1 MIMRYLGGDYGLAR
15 TYWFSLLALVG
26 AGVAGF
32 LITFAAYEW
41 DWVIL
46 RAFRL
51 GCVSFAIQCV
61 ISLSIWQASA
71 KYLGRSTWAV
81 LAKATVVLLW
91 VGEIARSMYLLT
103 IMVDLGDLQVGA

>member
-32 LITFAAYEW
+32 LVSLASVEW
-41 DWVIL
+41 NWIIP

-51 GCVSFAIQCV
+51 PCVSFAIQCV

-91 VGEIARSMYLLT
+91 VVEIARSVYLLT
-103 IMVDLGDLQVGA
+103 IMVDLRDLQVGA